1 MKQKELKSDKKQ
13 LTVESRSRN
22 DMPKTEPTADR
33 ALTLSVIPDMK
44 SEEDDYQSQLSYN
57 AANIIKKRF
66 EN

>member
-1 MKQKELKSDKKQ
+1 
-13 LTVESRSRN
+13 
-22 DMPKTEPTADR
+22 MPKTEPTADR